1 LKAIYLSA
9 ILNGIATTM
18 LGPLMPGFEQRF
30 DLEDAQ
36 GGLLF
41 VAQFLMCVVS
51 AAATATLTRRFGYWR
66 VVAGGMAVAGVGVLG
81 CASHSWTVVLLSVAV
96 YGSGIGVMTPAA
108 NVGVA
113 AAAKT
118 DSARRVMWLN
128 LFWSMGAVAAPA
140 LVAALRG
147 YFLMSLS
154 AAFVLATVVL
164 SLGGSGGRP
173 AAAASAIQSRR
184 VPHLIFAT
192 MLFLYVGAEQSVA
205 GWVSSYATR
214 SAATRNLW
222 AVLPSVFWGSILL
235 GRVIA
240 PYVLRR
246 VSSAILAPWSLT
258 ISLIGSLLLV
268 AGDGPLTLLAGS
280 SMSGLGMA
288 PMFPVVVAAYADRA
302 GASASGLVFSAAGLG
317 GAMTPWL
324 VGFVSTAS
332 GSLRMGLVTVSALIL
347 AMIWLQMRIKR
358 A

>member
-9 ILNGIATTM
+9 VLNGIATTM

-51 AAATATLTRRFGYWR
+51 AAATASLSRRFGYWR
-66 VVAGGMAVAGVGVLG
+66 VVAGGLAVAGVGVLG
-81 CASHSWTVVLLSVAV
+81 CASHSWTVILLSVAV

-118 DSARRVMWLN
+118 DSVRRVMWLN
-128 LFWSMGAVAAPA
+128 LCWSMGAVATPT
-140 LVAALRG
+140 LVATLRG
-147 YFLMSLS
+147 AFLTSLS
-154 AAFVLATVVL
+154 AALLLMAAAIAL
-164 SLGGSGGRP
+164 SGSGERP
-173 AAAASAIQSRR
+173 APEPAALHSQR
-184 VPHLIFAT
+184 VPHLIFAA

-205 GWVSSYATR
+205 GWVSAYATR

-222 AVLPSVFWGSILL
+222 AVLPSVFWGSILI

-240 PYVLRR
+240 PYILRR
-246 VSSAILAPWSLT
+246 VPSSVLAPWSLG
-258 ISLIGSLLLV
+258 ISLIGALLLV
-268 AGDGPLTLLAGS
+268 SGDGPLTLLAGS

-288 PMFPVVVAAYADRA
+288 PIFPVVVAAYADRA

-317 GAMTPWL
+317 GATTPWL

-347 AMIWLQMRIKR
+347 AMIWLHMRIKR
-358 A
+358 I